1 MNIAG
6 QRSIAASNTTECG
19 FQLKAPGACELV
31 VDEGISCFR
40 IIVCIQ
46 DGFLSMKKTRTKRS
60 SVLDSNVWL
69 LDCVLGSESTP
80 SPW

>member
-1 MNIAG
+1 VDFLFSERELFMNIAG
-6 QRSIAASNTTECG
+6 QHSIAASNTTECE

-60 SVLDSNVWL
+60 SVLGETD
-69 LDCVLGSESTP
+69 G
-80 SPW
+80 